1 MNKLL
6 YLLLPLMV
14 FTALLQSCET
24 DRDPCLQPKTT
35 LLRAGAY
42 KRVTDTGTAVID
54 TALPSPVFTAL
65 NDSSQNNSFILLS
78 NRNKF
83 SFQLSDVSDTC
94 RWVLR
99 PDTLSQVR
107 DTLTFY
113 YRRQPRFL
121 SNACGYTFYYNLD
134 SVISTHYAI
143 DSINIPSKDVTSNAG
158 TEHIRIYF

>member
-54 TALPSPVFTAL
+54 TA
-65 NDSSQNNSFILLS
+65 
-78 NRNKF
+78 
-83 SFQLSDVSDTC
+83 
-94 RWVLR
+94 
-99 PDTLSQVR
+99 
-107 DTLTFY
+107 
-113 YRRQPRFL
+113 
-121 SNACGYTFYYNLD
+121 
-134 SVISTHYAI
+134 
-143 DSINIPSKDVTSNAG
+143 
-158 TEHIRIYF
+158 